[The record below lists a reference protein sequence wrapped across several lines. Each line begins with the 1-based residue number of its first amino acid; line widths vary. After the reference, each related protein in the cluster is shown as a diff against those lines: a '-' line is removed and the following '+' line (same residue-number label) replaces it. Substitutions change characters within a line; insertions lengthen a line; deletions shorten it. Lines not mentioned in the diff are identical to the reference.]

1 MRRSAVELAK
11 ACASVLATTNSTPLR
26 PHSIMLLTA
35 LPPAPP
41 TPNTVMRGLSSV
53 KSGTLRLIDMVAF
66 RSVIVLCPGPS
77 SALPRDAPSSA
88 LLIRLEIVPYPIADP
103 GEITGAGTQET
114 LFRARAQPVVAT
126 RPLQE
131 EADRR

>member
-1 MRRSAVELAK
+1 MRRSHCELAN

-66 RSVIVLCPGPS
+66 RSVICPLPRPVG
-77 SALPRDAPSSA
+77 SAPRDAPSSA
-88 LLIRLEIVPYPIADP
+88 SLVRLEIVPYPLADP
-103 GEITGAGTQET
+103 GEVTSAGTQET
-114 LFRARAQPVVAT
+114 LLGAAREP
-126 RPLQE
+126 
-131 EADRR
+131 